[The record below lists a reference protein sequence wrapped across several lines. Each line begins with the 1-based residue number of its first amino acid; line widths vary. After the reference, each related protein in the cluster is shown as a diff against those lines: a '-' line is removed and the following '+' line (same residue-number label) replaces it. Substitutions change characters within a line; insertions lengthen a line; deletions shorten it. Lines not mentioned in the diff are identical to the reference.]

1 MIKLQVLPFDNIQEN
16 ILEAIKTE
24 IQSTYKARVDISPVE
39 KLPKESYNSLRK
51 QFLAVRILDFL
62 SKSDTRRIGITN
74 KDIYAEKL
82 NFIFGQAQLKGNAAV
97 ISTTRLDPMFYEK
110 SFDIMLLTA
119 RAVKESVHET
129 GHMLGLNHCPNNKC
143 VMSFS
148 NTLADVDRKS
158 KNLCDMCKLQ
168 LGI

>member
-1 MIKLQVLPFDNIQEN
+1 MFKLQIIPFDKIQQD
-16 ILEAIKTE
+16 ILESIKSE
-24 IQSTYKARVDISPVE
+24 MQNTYKIRADVSAAER
-39 KLPKESYNSLRK
+39 LPKDSYNPLRK
-51 QFLAVRILDFL
+51 QFLTDKILEFL
-62 SKSDTRRIGITN
+62 SKYNTRTLGVTN

-82 NFIFGQAQLKGNAAV
+82 NFVFGQAQLKGNVAL
-97 ISTTRLDPMFYEK
+97 ISITRLDPMFYEK
-110 SFDIMLLTA
+110 SFDKQLLTA
-119 RAVKESVHET
+119 RAVKESIHEV

>member
-1 MIKLQVLPFDNIQEN
+1 MIKLQIVPFDKIQQN

-24 IQSTYKARVDISPVE
+24 IQNTYKMRAEISAEE
-39 KLPKESYNSLRK
+39 KLPKESFNPLRK
-51 QFLAVRILDFL
+51 QFLSIRILEFL
-62 SKSDTRRIGITN
+62 SKFDTRTLGITS

-97 ISTTRLDPMFYEK
+97 VSTARLDPMFYEK
-110 SFDIMLLTA
+110 SFDIRLLTA
-119 RAVKESVHET
+119 RAVKESIHEI
-129 GHMLGLNHCPNNKC
+129 GHVLGLNHCPNNKC

-148 NTLADVDRKS
+148 NVADDVDKKS
-158 KNLCDMCKLQ
+158 ENLCNMCKLQ